1 MEPDFKRFAAEIS
14 VQHGIRVDPD
24 DPIMAVVTLN
34 RLVLEST
41 VADLEAR
48 IRRAASE
55 FNDGAERLQVRA
67 GTSLA
72 REVRECSAAIRAEL
86 AKDIAAAGLR
96 ASEIV
101 RNVDRAHSRGSQLR
115 WSGVGL
121 VLSIVVFL
129 AGTAVG
135 RMIR

>member
-1 MEPDFKRFAAEIS
+1 MIPDFKRLAAEIS

-34 RLVLEST
+34 RLMLESA
-41 VADLEAR
+41 VADTEDR

-72 REVRECSAAIRAEL
+72 KDVRECSAAIRAEL
-86 AKDIAAAGLR
+86 AKDIAVAGLR
-96 ASEIV
+96 AAEVV
-101 RNVDRAHSRGSQLR
+101 RSVDRAHSRASQLR
-115 WSGVGL
+115 WAAAGFL
-121 VLSIVVFL
+121 LAIIVFL
-129 AGTAVG
+129 AGVTVG
-135 RMIR
+135 RVIR